1 MVVSS
6 KPEGR
11 RERKKRETRERIL
24 QVAAQRF
31 AEEGFDAVTVESLA
45 EAADISKPTL
55 FNYFPSKMAILQ
67 DLVPEVDQRFANAI
81 ERFRRE
87 EVSVARQL
95 TRFFEFGGSQ
105 TRETPKL
112 TRALLVLALRGYED
126 SSLQP
131 HQHRWPLMRKSFE
144 AMLADGVVR
153 GEVRSDISIERLT
166 HYITSV
172 YVYSLLSWLAD
183 PHYSVEAEMAIASQF
198 LSAAVSPDR
207 QLSGGPLTTGGADWA
222 KRDSG

>member
-1 MVVSS
+1 MALSP

-24 QVAAQRF
+24 QVAAQMF
-31 AEEGFDAVTVESLA
+31 AADGFDAVTVEALA

-67 DLVPEVDQRFANAI
+67 GLVPEVDQRFAHAI
-81 ERFRRE
+81 ERFRQE
-87 EVSVARQL
+87 GGSVARQL

-105 TRETPKL
+105 TRNTPKL
-112 TRALLVLALRGYED
+112 TRSLLVLALRGFED
-126 SSLQP
+126 SGLQP
-131 HQHRWPLMRKSFE
+131 PQHRWPLMRKSFE
-144 AMLADGVVR
+144 ALLADGVER

-172 YVYSLLSWLAD
+172 YVYGLLSWLAD
-183 PHYSVEAEMAIASQF
+183 PHYCVETEMAIASRF
-198 LSAAVSPDR
+198 LGSAVASDR
-207 QLSGGPLTTGGADWA
+207 QISGVALASAGAL
-222 KRDSG
+222 